1 MPSRYVGLKA
11 LFVAVCFQRMAL
23 RYYHVRFVGGALT
36 FGLKV
41 GGFETRLIMHFSHVN
56 MIKMVKKNIDMKT
69 VFIFISGGD
78 VLGTCH
84 M

>member
-1 MPSRYVGLKA
+1 MLSANGSEILPCLLCGR
-11 LFVAVCFQRMAL
+11 CFDF
-23 RYYHVRFVGGALT
+23 RFES
-36 FGLKV
+36 

-56 MIKMVKKNIDMKT
+56 MIKMVKKNIDRKT